1 MGCRVAE
8 IKTPGCREV
17 EGYIVFQSTAM
28 ACFTPIFGDQL
39 AAEIFATV
47 LHDIHPHWD
56 DASVEKL
63 CTLVNA
69 FLRGKLGEQPE
80 EHDDYCDYLC
90 DNERQADLVSQFR
103 NYRAVAT
110 L

>member
-8 IKTPGCREV
+8 LRTPGCHDTV
-17 EGYIVFQSTAM
+17 GYAVYQSTAM
-28 ACFTPIFGDQL
+28 ANFTPIFGDQL

-47 LHDIHPHWD
+47 LHDIRPNWD
-56 DASVEKL
+56 EASVEKL

-80 EHDDYCDYLC
+80 EHDDYLDYLC